1 VNKSARDLFI
11 FSILSRL
18 KFIPMKNR
26 LLIVTLCVIIC
37 TACSSTKD
45 QTSGTLGSIERTDE
59 AINSLINADAEIEL
73 LDSGYAW
80 SEGPLWIE
88 SQNMLLFTDVPN
100 NVIHKWTEK
109 NGVKVFLT
117 PSGYT
122 GSTPT
127 VSREPGANG
136 LMLDNDGNLLMC
148 QHGDR
153 RISRYEGTFDKPE
166 PKFTTLADRYDGKR
180 LNSPN
185 DLAVRSNG
193 DIFFTDPP
201 YGFKQLDSDPDKEIP
216 FNGVYKIGKDG
227 KVTMLVDSLTKPNG
241 IALTPDEKTLI
252 VANSDPAKA
261 IWYAFDIGEND
272 SLTNARVFYDATS
285 VVNEQNQGLPD
296 GFKIDANGNIFA
308 SGPGGIWIFDKTGK
322 VLGKIR
328 LPNPTANCELSDDGK
343 TLFITSKMNLL
354 RLKIK

>member
-1 VNKSARDLFI
+1 
-11 FSILSRL
+11 
-18 KFIPMKNR
+18 MKNSFLVVVVIA
-26 LLIVTLCVIIC
+26 LLTGCVG
-37 TACSSTKD
+37 TKD
-45 QTSGTLGSIERTDE
+45 QNSGALGSIERTDDG
-59 AINSLINADAEIEL
+59 INAIINPDSQIEL
-73 LDSGYAW
+73 LGEGYAW

-109 NGVKVFLT
+109 NGVEVFLT

-122 GSTPT
+122 GTTPT

-136 LMLDNDGNLLMC
+136 LILDNDGKLLLC

-153 RISRYEGTFDKPE
+153 RVSRYDGTFDKPE
-166 PKFTTLADRYDGKR
+166 PKFTTIADRFEGKR

-185 DLAVRSNG
+185 DLVVRSNA

-201 YGFKQLDSDPDKEIP
+201 YGFKELDNDPAKEIP
-216 FNGVYKIGKDG
+216 FNGVYKVSKDG

-261 IWYAFDIGEND
+261 IWYAFDISEND
-272 SLTNARVFYDATS
+272 SLVNARIFYNATS
-285 VVNEQNQGLPD
+285 FVNDENKGLPD

-322 VLGKIR
+322 VLGKVR

-343 TLFITSKMNLL
+343 TLFMTSQDKLL
-354 RLKIK
+354 RLKMR

>member
-1 VNKSARDLFI
+1 
-11 FSILSRL
+11 
-18 KFIPMKNR
+18 MKNR
-26 LLIVTLCVIIC
+26 LLIVTLFFLVCAAC
-37 TACSSTKD
+37 TGTKD
-45 QTSGTLGSIERTDE
+45 QSSISLGSIERTDD
-59 AINSLINADAEIEL
+59 AINSLIDANAEIEL
-73 LDSGYAW
+73 LDSGYTW
-80 SEGPLWIE
+80 SEGPLWIA

-100 NVIHKWTEK
+100 NIIHKWTEK
-109 NGVKVFLT
+109 NGVEVFLT

-122 GSTPT
+122 GTTPT

-136 LMLDNDGNLLMC
+136 LMLDNNGNLLVC

-153 RISRYEGTFDKPE
+153 RVSRYEGTFDKPE

-201 YGFKQLDSDPDKEIP
+201 YGFKQLDNDPDKEIP
-216 FNGVYKIGKDG
+216 FNGVYKVSADG
-227 KVTMLVDSLTKPNG
+227 KVTVLVDSLTKPNG

-261 IWYAFDIGEND
+261 IWYAFDIGENE

-285 VVNEQNQGLPD
+285 TVNEENKGLPD

-322 VLGKIR
+322 VLGKVR

-343 TLFITSKMNLL
+343 TLFMTSQANLL
-354 RLKIK
+354 RLKMK